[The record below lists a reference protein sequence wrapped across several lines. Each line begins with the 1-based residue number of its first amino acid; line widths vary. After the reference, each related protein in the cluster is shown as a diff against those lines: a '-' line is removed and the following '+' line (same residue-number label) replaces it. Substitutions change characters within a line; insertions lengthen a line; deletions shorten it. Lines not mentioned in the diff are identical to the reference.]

1 MYSNEYIL
9 RKLDA
14 DKYMSHILQKS
25 VSETGKLA
33 LEQTGHIT
41 DGIARLSWY
50 SSCFFKNYQDVC
62 SKLAYEDGR
71 FLRALFRLTK
81 GENIIRKMI
90 FSYIKGAFKDLNDQ
104 RIRNICRLLAKM
116 GIRQSISNLSSYAF
130 ATSIASAIYLSY
142 GLRVIVSRTISV
154 LLVRGPWIMGFYGYV
169 KIAAEAANRLK
180 SKNHT
185 YYMALYRMD
194 LEMMYFIIEPLLS
207 GALTNFQSLKKDE
220 EIASD
225 ILRIIG

>member
-62 SKLAYEDGR
+62 SKLAYEDKR
-71 FLRALFRLTK
+71 FMKAIIRLIK
-81 GENIIRKMI
+81 GENIIKKMV
-90 FSYIKGAFKDLNDQ
+90 FLYFNNAYKNLNDQ

-116 GIRQSISNLSSYAF
+116 GIKQSISNLSSYAF
-130 ATSIASAIYLSY
+130 ATSIASAVYLSL
-142 GLRVIVSRTISV
+142 GLRVIVSRTTSI
-154 LLVRGPWIMGFYGYV
+154 LLVRGPWILGFYGYV
-169 KIAAEAANRLK
+169 KIAAEAAYRLK
-180 SKNHT
+180 SKNYT
-185 YYMALYRMD
+185 FYMALYRMD
-194 LEMMYFIIEPLLS
+194 LEMMYFIIEPLL
-207 GALTNFQSLKKDE
+207 
-220 EIASD
+220 
-225 ILRIIG
+225 